1 MCRCVSIYN
10 GILTCLLSFPSITC
24 YLYRNPHGLA
34 ELEPTQRESLRQIV
48 SIYAF
53 DLTNRPIQLRKLV
66 RLNRTASSMLS
77 FAPLCAVSLD
87 EQARQPTRTRRNSN
101 FYVFYVK
108 ICLFLVFF
116 PTNCTS
122 LRLFSEK
129 ESQGLADDRDA
140 LTRKGQRLG
149 KLIFEAVTTLCNFL
163 CTY

>member
-1 MCRCVSIYN
+1 MFYLVST
-10 GILTCLLSFPSITC
+10 LCE
-24 YLYRNPHGLA
+24 A
-34 ELEPTQRESLRQIV
+34 LRQIMSV
-48 SIYAF
+48 RAF
-53 DLTNRPIQLRKLV
+53 DLTNRPIQPPNVV

-87 EQARQPTRTRRNSN
+87 KEAKNPTRTRRNSN

-163 CTY
+163 CT